1 MKKQIPLVTLLIV
14 SIVLCSPLG
23 ALTGENPA
31 PYQVKVT
38 SREVA
43 NRIVESCVRGHKVLA
58 DQPKNFGAD
67 DLAPTPPEYLAVAY
81 STCVVSTLRFVAIL
95 DKLDIK
101 NIEVQVEGEVDFSK
115 AMGLATTKRAGFSGL
130 KVMISFKS
138 TMTKSEQQ
146 AFIDKA
152 MERGAVLDNVR
163 NRTQVLYEIVN

>member
-1 MKKQIPLVTLLIV
+1 MKKHVSLTFLLIV
-14 SIVLCSPLG
+14 SIVCSIPLA
-23 ALTGENPA
+23 ALSGENPP
-31 PYQVKVT
+31 PYQVEVK
-38 SREVA
+38 SREVT
-43 NRIVESCVRGHKVLA
+43 NRIVESYVRGHKVLA

-81 STCVVSTLRFVAIL
+81 STCVVSTLRFVAML

-115 AMGLATTKRAGFSGL
+115 AMGLDTTKRAGLFGL
-130 KVMISFKS
+130 NVKISFES

-146 AFIDKA
+146 AFVDKA

-163 NRTQVLYEIVN
+163 NKTQVLYEIIN